1 MVVNKNT
8 EIKIY
13 SIVIAAILICL
24 VYNWENN
31 LFDYQRTSPII
42 FVSYLTI
49 IISICTAFFF
59 KRKVVQIQIP
69 DILVIGYFFFAT
81 TKNNT
86 DFNINHFSEIVLLSL
101 YMCIRI
107 YHKLNYKMLYAT
119 ILFCCFILA
128 LYGYLQYTNIL
139 PISNNEYSITG
150 PFYNSAPY
158 GALICFFISTIAATT
173 IINPQKIYIH
183 TSIFVIV
190 FSTPALIFSA
200 SRAAWLSC
208 SIVIVFIIIDKF
220 KHTIKRSSIFSKT
233 IYILTLLIFF
243 IIFTLLLYNIRPNS
257 VKGRLLIW
265 KVSSKM
271 ILEAPLTGFGYNG
284 FEANY
289 MNYQGEYLKH
299 EKKNEDAKYLAGN
312 VVSAYNEP
320 IRIIIEY
327 GVIGFIL
334 YLLFVY
340 FILFRTQECNIVSK
354 VAKMVI
360 LSYILFGLF
369 SYPNRIFSLQI
380 IEVLALSCLL
390 NEQKNSIYK
399 LRFRI
404 PQWINTKVFFLLLSL
419 SLLPNTILFHYSY
432 RQFQLLLEKPSMN
445 IAAKLKSLNHF
456 MSGDYLFLQN
466 YCVLGKNIIETDILL
481 DKLNKAIQLSPSNT
495 LYRMK
500 GDCLCWTTQYNKAE
514 QAYWTAHHMVPSNQ
528 QAKARLVALYLKL
541 NKVSEAKN
549 LAISIL
555 KKKIK
560 SHGINTYILRKEM
573 EEIISNY

>member
-8 EIKIY
+8 EINIY
-13 SIVIAAILICL
+13 STVVATILICL

-31 LFDYQRTSPII
+31 LFDYQRTFPII
-42 FVSYLTI
+42 FISYLTI
-49 IISICTAFFF
+49 IICICTAFFF
-59 KRKVVQIQIP
+59 RKKVVQIQIP
-69 DILVIGYFFFAT
+69 DILVIGYFFFAA
-81 TKNNT
+81 TKNNI
-86 DFNINHFSEIVLLSL
+86 DFNISHLSEIVLLSL
-101 YMCIRI
+101 YICIRI
-107 YHKLNYKMLYAT
+107 YHKLNYKILYAT

-128 LYGYLQYTNIL
+128 LYGYLQYTNTL
-139 PISNNEYSITG
+139 PVSNNEYSITG

-158 GALICFFISTIAATT
+158 GALICFFISTIAAT
-173 IINPQKIYIH
+173 IITSPHKIYIH
-183 TSIFVIV
+183 ASIFVIV
-190 FSTPALIFSA
+190 FSTPALIFSS

-208 SIVIVFIIIDKF
+208 SIVIFFIAIAKF
-220 KHTIKRSSIFSKT
+220 KHKIKRSSIFSKT
-233 IYILTLLIFF
+233 ICILTLLIFF
-243 IIFTLLLYNIRPNS
+243 MMFTLLLYNMRPNS

-299 EKKNEDAKYLAGN
+299 KKKNEDERYLAGN

-327 GVIGFIL
+327 GVIGLIL
-334 YLLFVY
+334 YLLFVH
-340 FILFRTQECNIVSK
+340 FILFRTKEYNIVSK

-380 IEVLALSCLL
+380 IEVLALACLL
-390 NEQKNSIYK
+390 NEQKNSIYR
-399 LRFRI
+399 LRIRI
-404 PQWINTKVFFLLLSL
+404 PQWINTKVIFLLLSL

-432 RQFQLLLEKPSMN
+432 RQFQLLFEKPATNMPAKLEK
-445 IAAKLKSLNHF
+445 LNHI

-466 YCVLGKNIIETDILL
+466 YCVLGKDIIETDILL
-481 DKLNKAIQLSPSNT
+481 EKLNKAIQLSPSNT

-500 GDCLCWTTQYNKAE
+500 GDCLFWTTQYIKAE
-514 QAYWTAHHMVPSNQ
+514 QAYWTACHMVPSNQ
-528 QAKARLVALYLKL
+528 QAKARLVTLYLKL
-541 NKVSEAKN
+541 NKISEAKS

-555 KKKIK
+555 KKKVK
-560 SHGINTYILRKEM
+560 SHGVDTYILRKEM
-573 EEIISNY
+573 EDIISKY